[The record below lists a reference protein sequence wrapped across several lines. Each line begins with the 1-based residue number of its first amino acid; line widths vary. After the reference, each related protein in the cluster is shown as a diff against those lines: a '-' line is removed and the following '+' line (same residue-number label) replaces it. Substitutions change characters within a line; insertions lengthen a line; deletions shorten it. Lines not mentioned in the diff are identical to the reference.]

1 MVATVNLDVLPL
13 KRVLT
18 IEEAGLEHLP
28 PERTPE
34 EKSRFL
40 LQRIDFEQS
49 EEKDAKRAKSSK
61 ESIAQLTTKWPWQ
74 GLVEDLQLAQQELSY
89 ILDFLTHVEANDAIT
104 VTMVKPTQLLHETC
118 SELALRAS
126 AKLSNFKKVGKYLKQ
141 TAKALEQQV
150 DREAVFYGALMRLQQ
165 HWKVKR
171 LRGISAGPG
180 GNAGFTIDLSYPQ
193 MSAEMMWGLSVR
205 SAGLY
210 SINVE
215 QDSNGL
221 LMADLPSH
229 CMNTLHM
236 RFTGPYIPHGAI
248 RDEVAEERFFGLS
261 SHDMRTEP
269 ENMLR
274 EKEAQIVNEKDVGK
288 AVNTGA
294 SSAHSILRRIQMAII
309 HEQIFEWTVREALQP
324 LSGLVVTGVEERS
337 LQLSLGH
344 SCVLVLEL
352 LKATENIPD
361 SRNLD
366 TKCAELDGLGTRKSK
381 MEAEDTDPSHDEIS
395 PGECNLKEAEH
406 GSPQSRKGCTS
417 FWKDMSA
424 FVCLQQAFYH
434 SAFVHPQEFESSSF
448 PAFKSGQVKG
458 VDGTSLLNKPKDFG
472 DGVWQ
477 DALVVEAV
485 SPLKHFSLTM
495 RHRVFSSKV
504 LIELEKLVQG
514 VPYLFLSCHPTW
526 NSRVTSWEL
535 MLKIPKSI
543 VQGWKM
549 TMVSWREA
557 QRKRSSKF
565 LLRVVACDA
574 LLFVERL
581 EAMQMQDGA
590 DSVEWKRSKHRCFL
604 SELSGF
610 LLCQLAGQLV
620 QWLYEEA
627 SVMGLNVR
635 RNFLSLFFH
644 INCKDDYVVLA
655 SLDPQAYCVNWWLHL
670 RPEGEDDC
678 KEELLSKS
686 QSRRF
691 LGPLNLETLR
701 SILVD
706 LLNYCGEES

>member
-1 MVATVNLDVLPL
+1 MVATVNLDLLPL
-13 KRVLT
+13 KRVLA

-61 ESIAQLTTKWPWQ
+61 ESNAQSTSKWPWQ
-74 GLVEDLQLAQQELSY
+74 GLVESLQLAQQELSY

-104 VTMVKPTQLLHETC
+104 VTNMLKPKQLLHETC

-126 AKLSNFKKVGKYLKQ
+126 AKLCNFKKVGKYLKQ

-165 HWKVKR
+165 HWKIKR

-193 MSAEMMWGLSVR
+193 MSAEMMWALSIR

-215 QDSNGL
+215 QDPNGL

-236 RFTGPYIPHGAI
+236 RFNGPYTPHNAS
-248 RDEVAEERFFGLS
+248 RDEGSGEGSFGLS
-261 SHDMRTEP
+261 SHDMKCEP
-269 ENMLR
+269 ENMST
-274 EKEAQIVNEKDVGK
+274 EKEAQNTTKKDVGK

-294 SSAHSILRRIQMAII
+294 NAAHSILRRIQMAII

-324 LSGLVVTGVEERS
+324 SSGLVVTGVGERS

-344 SCVLVLEL
+344 SCALVLEL
-352 LKATENIPD
+352 LKATDDIPD

-366 TKCAELDGLGTRKSK
+366 TKFAEGDGPGTRKFK
-381 MEAEDTDPSHDEIS
+381 MEAQNTEPSHDEIS
-395 PGECNLKEAEH
+395 PGDCNLKEAEQE
-406 GSPQSRKGCTS
+406 SSQSRKACTS
-417 FWKDMSA
+417 FWKNMSS

-434 SAFVHPQEFESSSF
+434 SAFVHPQELESS
-448 PAFKSGQVKG
+448 ALKSGQVKG
-458 VDGTSLLNKPKDFG
+458 VDGASLLNKPKDFG
-472 DGVWQ
+472 AGVWQ

-485 SPLKHFSLTM
+485 GPLKHFSLTM

-504 LIELEKLVQG
+504 LLELEKLVQG

-535 MLKIPKSI
+535 VLKIPKPV

-549 TMVSWREA
+549 TMVNWKEA
-557 QRKRSSKF
+557 QRKSSSNF
-565 LLRVVACDA
+565 LLRVVSCDA
-574 LLFVERL
+574 LLFVEGL
-581 EAMQMQDGA
+581 EDMHMQDGA
-590 DSVEWKRSKHRCFL
+590 DLVEWKRSKHRCNL
-604 SELSGF
+604 TELSGF

-620 QWLYEEA
+620 KWLYEEA
-627 SVMGLNVR
+627 LVMGLNVR
-635 RNFLSLFFH
+635 RNFLSIFFH
-644 INCKDDYVVLA
+644 INSKDDFVVLA
-655 SLDPQAYCVNWWLHL
+655 SLDSQAYCVNWWLHL
-670 RPEGEDDC
+670 RSPEGDADC
-678 KEELLSKS
+678 KEELPSSKS

-706 LLNYCGEES
+706 LLYSCID